1 MIRSRWFLY
10 FITASLAGFLFGF
23 DTIAMSRAEEDSQR
37 LWQLDGF
44 WQGLCMSAALW
55 GTPFPVS
62 EKILKGL
69 HAVSALN

>member
-23 DTIAMSRAEEDSQR
+23 DTIAMSGAEKDFQR

-44 WQGLCMSAALW
+44 WQSLCMSAALW
-55 GTPFPVS
+55 GTPFLVS
-62 EKILKGL
+62 DEILKEL
-69 HAVSALN
+69 HAVSMSK